1 MSHVVWPDIVNGLFE
16 FAGGLVNWINV
27 RQIRRDKKVR
37 GVSIIPTTF
46 FSAWGLWN
54 LFYYPSLDQWA
65 SFTGGLVIVG
75 ANAAWVAYA
84 WRYRHE

>member
-1 MSHVVWPDIVNGLFE
+1 MSHWPDYVNGAFE
-16 FAGGLVNWINV
+16 FFGGAVNWLNV
-27 RQIRRDKKVR
+27 RHILRDKKVR
-37 GVSIIPTTF
+37 GVSIIPTF
-46 FSAWGLWN
+46 FSSWGLWN

-75 ANAAWVAYA
+75 ANIAWVRYA